1 MNHMF
6 VRGLVRISY
15 EKIEEKCILFL
26 VLKKPLKADIR
37 YQHHTN

>member
-15 EKIEEKCILFL
+15 EKIEKKMHFNIGFRKILES
-26 VLKKPLKADIR
+26 
-37 YQHHTN
+37 